1 MIRPVRTT
9 SMLSPLM
16 LRSDMARDA
25 VTTYWAND
33 HAAKV
38 KKLPNVLE
46 YNQRLFSTTDHGYWP
61 ATPSVGTTIP
71 ETWRVDGCA
80 ELRFHS
86 IAAMLM
92 TAPHARE
99 VYLDE
104 QNIFARVLGQPNSAI
119 CWVAPSATACWSPW
133 ESARSPNT

>member
-16 LRSDMARDA
+16 LRSDMTRDA
-25 VTTYWAND
+25 ATTYWAND

-38 KKLPNVLE
+38 KKMPNVLE

-71 ETWRVDGCA
+71 ETWRLDGCA
-80 ELRFHS
+80 ELRFRS
-86 IAAMLM
+86 LAAMLM